1 MGPLSLNSFLN
12 AYFVFRLVALMLGRL
27 HMDVDAC
34 IKKYCEL
41 SSIVFQPKRSGINV
55 FARLKDYIK
64 TKGQYRSDYLET
76 EVKKMVKEVE
86 DDAESNLLQTELDP
100 QCRV

>member
-1 MGPLSLNSFLN
+1 
-12 AYFVFRLVALMLGRL
+12 MLGRL
-27 HMDVDAC
+27 HMDVDTC

-41 SSIVFQPKRSGINV
+41 SSIVFGPKRSGINV

-64 TKGQYRSDYLET
+64 TEGHYRSDHLEM

-86 DDAESNLLQTELDP
+86 DDAESNLLQTDLDP